1 MSVFQ
6 QVSPLHS
13 SNIQGIGEGGG
24 VGDQR
29 RRRRKRRRKKRGG
42 EIEEKG
48 RRGGGGT
55 KLNPFSIMTC
65 SAHAM
70 LQAKGEGLSCSSH

>member
-42 EIEEKG
+42 EIEE
-48 RRGGGGT
+48 GT
-55 KLNPFSIMTC
+55 KFNPFSIMTC